1 VVSNAEAVTPIR
13 SDLQALIEAVDG
25 TDALADGDWV
35 EFFVDGLYVVAN
47 VVDVVGRLRIRVYL
61 HIDDE
66 RLVEDWVAQQPAP
79 RSGLLQASYIE
90 EGAWRPRLV
99 FERPVGDHDWS
110 TDPIL
115 EDVAQYLAAWL
126 DDTAVEYACGNRPP
140 YSVRDDPRDVSPGSA
155 WLLKGSEASFP
166 TSAELHR
173 DRAAANVGIFT
184 WAWTT
189 ASQTQIGDL
198 VLIYF
203 MSPRKAVHFVARA
216 ASNAFFSRD
225 VAVNADGKVNQAQW
239 WGYFT
244 TPIEIEPIPVDVLR
258 SAVGG
263 YLPLRGRSGLYLRP
277 DAITGLK
284 IRAADPA
291 DQAELERVVSVPVGL
306 AELPDPADIIDD
318 VWRDLAAGALPLEA
332 HVSTHIVE
340 PLLRDLLAGTGL
352 TWRRE
357 YRVGRRW
364 ADFVIV
370 DGDAPVHVIEVK
382 KVIKEG
388 PQSGWNDSPDFTQLR
403 WYADQLGTSGTL
415 IDSHRVLLVERAGT
429 RPVHEIV
436 RRASTKADLEAIR
449 QHLVGAWRPR
459 PGRVLR
465 ANLAS

>member
-1 VVSNAEAVTPIR
+1 MSDSIAPSTIG
-13 SDLQALIEAVDG
+13 SDLQALIDAFDG
-25 TDALADGDWV
+25 TDALADSDWV
-35 EFFVDGLYVVAN
+35 EFFLEKLYVVAN
-47 VVDVVGRLRIRVYL
+47 VVDAAGRLRVRVYL

-66 RLVEDWVAQQPAP
+66 RLVKDWVAQQPTP
-79 RSGLLQASYIE
+79 RSGLIEASYVD
-90 EGAWRPRLV
+90 EGEWRPRLV
-99 FERPVGDHDWS
+99 FERPIGDHNWA
-110 TDPIL
+110 TDPML
-115 EDVAQYLAAWL
+115 EEVAQYLAAWL
-126 DDTAVEYACGNRPP
+126 DDTAVECASGNRPP
-140 YSVRDDPRDVSPGSA
+140 YVVSDDPRDLLPGSA

-166 TSAELHR
+166 TSADLHR
-173 DRAAANVGIFT
+173 ARAAADVGIFT
-184 WAWTT
+184 WDWTT

-225 VAVNADGKVNQAQW
+225 VPVNADGKVNSAQW

-263 YLPLRGRSGLYLRP
+263 HLPLRGRSGLYLRP
-277 DAITGLK
+277 DAITALQ

-291 DQAELERVVSVPVGL
+291 DQAELDRIVSIPVGL
-306 AELPDPADIIDD
+306 AELPDPADITHD

-352 TWRRE
+352 TWKRE
-357 YRVGRRW
+357 YRVGQRW

-370 DGDAPVHVIEVK
+370 DGDVPVHVIEVK
-382 KVIKEG
+382 KVIKG
-388 PQSGWNDSPDFTQLR
+388 GSQSDWNESADFTQLR

-429 RPVHEIV
+429 QPLHEIV
-436 RRASTKADLEAIR
+436 RRASTTFDLATIR
-449 QHLVGAWRPR
+449 QHVVGARR
-459 PGRVLR
+459 Q
-465 ANLAS
+465 